1 MISMLANG
9 DFFLVSRGHKM
20 ILTFDQVLGRW
31 EMHTDNAASRA
42 WRTLGIK
49 IFNSLEEVERSY
61 KSWRGVSQLATG
73 TITNAH

>member
-1 MISMLANG
+1 MLESG

-20 ILTFDQVLGRW
+20 TLTFDRNLGRW
-31 EMHTDNAASRA
+31 EMNTDNAASRA

-49 IFNSLEEVERSY
+49 IFNYLEEVERSY
-61 KSWRGVSQLATG
+61 KSWRGVSQFATG